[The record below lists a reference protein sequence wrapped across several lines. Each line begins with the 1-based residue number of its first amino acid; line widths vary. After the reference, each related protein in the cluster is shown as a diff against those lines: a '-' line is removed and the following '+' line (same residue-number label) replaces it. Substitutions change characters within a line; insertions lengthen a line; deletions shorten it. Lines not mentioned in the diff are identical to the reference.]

1 MDIAFAN
8 NYAHILEVDITP
20 TAATRTWAWV
30 GPGISNMDPN
40 GNEKIDQSEYYDGGG
55 MAASDVTGGQLVLSV
70 SGHRR
75 YGDPFQDFVAS
86 LSYAYAEARKTRF
99 RLTNPDGR
107 VVTGKCTLANIKAF
121 GPAGDA
127 NAKSDFSVEIHC
139 NGIPDVTEPDSSKL
153 PESVTLSAVAVTV
166 GATVAATA
174 TVTPTTASGK
184 LLYAVE
190 DPTIATVDAD
200 GNVTGVAQGETGLT
214 VKCAAKPS
222 VLSTATITVSAV

>member
-20 TAATRTWAWV
+20 TAADRTWAWV
-30 GPGISNMDPN
+30 GPGISNSDPPAN
-40 GNEKIDQSEYYDGGG
+40 ATLDESAYYDGGG
-55 MAASDVTGGQLVLSV
+55 TA
-70 SGHRR
+70 GHRR
-75 YGDPFQDFVAS
+75 SGDPFQDFVAS

-107 VVTGKCTLANIKAF
+107 VVIGKCTLANIKAF

-153 PESVTLSAVAVTV
+153 PETVSLTDVAVTV

-174 TVTPTTASGK
+174 TVTPDTASDK
-184 LLYAVE
+184 LLHAVE
-190 DPTIATVDAD
+190 DPAIATVDAD

-222 VLSTATITVSAV
+222 VLATATITVSAV